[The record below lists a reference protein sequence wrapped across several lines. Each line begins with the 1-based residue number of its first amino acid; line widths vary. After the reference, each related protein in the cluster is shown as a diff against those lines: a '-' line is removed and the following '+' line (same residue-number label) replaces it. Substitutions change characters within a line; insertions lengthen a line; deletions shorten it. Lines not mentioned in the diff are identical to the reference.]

1 MLFDQLLG
9 APRVKVANHFE
20 HAGDRTQRAAIDNLL
35 GNARDQQ
42 INQACAADPVQ
53 GTRRLDCRERIHVPD
68 IVTQNV
74 LGA

>member
-1 MLFDQLLG
+1 MLLDQLFG
-9 APRVKVANHFE
+9 AHRVKVVNHFE
-20 HAGDRTQRAAIDNLL
+20 HVGDSTQRDAIDNLL

-42 INQACAADPVQ
+42 INHAFAADPVQ
-53 GTRRLDCRERIHVPD
+53 GTRRLDCRERIHVRH